1 MTFRE
6 RALYHQ
12 IHPLKLATD
21 ISVTPIALYLLW
33 NHRVWAAIG
42 VAFIPPVIVSTLM
55 LAWPP
60 NLERIR
66 DSAAG
71 RYLRQYMT
79 PLAQLIRL
87 LTLVP
92 MAYGAWTH
100 KAWPILAGVVVLLG
114 AWANGL
120 LFPRRPGGDAASSG

>member
-6 RALYHQ
+6 RVMYHQ

-21 ISVTPIALYLLW
+21 IAVTPIALYLLW
-33 NHRVWAAIG
+33 IHRVWAAIG

-71 RYLRQYMT
+71 QYLRQYMT
-79 PLAQLIRL
+79 PLAQLIRF
-87 LTLVP
+87 LTLAP

-100 KAWPILAGVVVLLG
+100 SVWPICLGVVVLV
-114 AWANGL
+114 ATWSNGL
-120 LFPRRPGGDAASSG
+120 LFPRKATSS